1 MKFWQKYKAKKE
13 QQRKLNEAKREQER
27 KLNEARFINFY
38 GAFTLDLSLG
48 DIKQI
53 RRHSFTNEGD
63 YYGSEYSILILYKN
77 LVERRISFGYKKM
90 NRDTYHD
97 SLLDFY
103 NSGEYRER
111 LNYYNQLKYGEDV
124 SKLELASNKP
134 IGTNEGNI
142 INLSDYR

>member
-13 QQRKLNEAKREQER
+13 QEKKLNK
-27 KLNEARFINFY
+27 ARFINFY

-48 DIKQI
+48 DIKEI
-53 RRHSFTNEGD
+53 KTHSFTNEGD

-90 NRDTYHD
+90 NRDTYYNC
-97 SLLDFY
+97 LQDFY
-103 NSGEYRER
+103 YSGEYIER
-111 LNYYNQLKYGEDV
+111 LNSYNQLKYGQDV